1 MRGSVRTYYVLKNNM
16 SIRLITLIALLLT
29 LASAGSIC
37 VFAAGN
43 GPKVAPVPI
52 APVEQSAI
60 PAAFATPVVVEL
72 FSSQACTF
80 CPQAD
85 KLFGDLIKQPNVI
98 GLACHVDYFDVHR
111 GALSHPFCTE
121 RQTRYEEQLHLGPNY
136 TPQLI
141 LQGQIDAIGYKTEVV
156 DAAMKQAQGMTV
168 APLKIEPAQADS
180 FTLTLPPDWKV
191 EQGADTSLW
200 LMLYDKPHQVKVAGG
215 ANRGQDVTYYNIVS
229 AMKDAGTWPAA
240 QPAMSVMP
248 GLTAANQGFAAF
260 LQNKTTGKILAAGKY
275 EAQ

>member
-1 MRGSVRTYYVLKNNM
+1 M
-16 SIRLITLIALLLT
+16 SIRIVTWAAVLL
-29 LASAGSIC
+29 AVVCAPAY
-37 VFAAGN
+37 AAGN
-43 GPKVAPVPI
+43 GPKVPSVPV
-52 APVEQSAI
+52 APVEQTAV
-60 PAAFATPVVVEL
+60 PAAPATPVVVEL

-121 RQTRYEEQLHLGPNY
+121 RQTWYEEQLHLGPNY

-141 LQGQIDAIGYKTEVV
+141 MQGQIDAIGYKADVV
-156 DAAMKQAQGMTV
+156 DAAMKQAHETV
-168 APLKIEPAQADS
+168 IAPLKIESTQADA
-180 FTLTLPPDWKV
+180 FTLTLPADWKV
-191 EQGADTSLW
+191 EQGTDTSLW
-200 LMLYDKPHQVKVAGG
+200 LMLYDKPHEVKVAGG

-229 AMKDAGTWPAA
+229 AMKDAGTWPAG
-240 QPAMSVMP
+240 QPAMSVTP
-248 GLTAANQGFAAF
+248 GLAAAHQGFVAL

-275 EAQ
+275 ETK